1 MDIYLQSFMHNHTGA
16 IISISH
22 IHRFN
27 PDCLCGNICICLSTA
42 SSEQWKTAPGLY
54 RIPQCF
60 CFLHPKKQKKKPS
73 TQPQHLLL
81 GTKHINMPCLAIVN
95 VPFIWENTCHTMC
108 YKRKP
113 QDMDISYC
121 IATMRMFVWRQCE
134 CNYAITVWSEK
145 ILCENSTT
153 MFTRRVD
160 VGQVKERPQKSP
172 PLLKLSGWSMKTI
185 MF

>member
-22 IHRFN
+22 IHSFN

-42 SSEQWKTAPGLY
+42 SSEQWKRLQGCTECHSVFAFY
-54 RIPQCF
+54 IRKN
-60 CFLHPKKQKKKPS
+60 KKTPS

-121 IATMRMFVWRQCE
+121 ITTMRMFVWRQCE
-134 CNYAITVWSEK
+134 YNYAITVWSEK
-145 ILCENSTT
+145 ILCENSTI
-153 MFTRRVD
+153 MFTRRVN
-160 VGQVKERPQKSP
+160 VGQVKERPQKKST
-172 PLLKLSGWSMKTI
+172 SS
-185 MF
+185 